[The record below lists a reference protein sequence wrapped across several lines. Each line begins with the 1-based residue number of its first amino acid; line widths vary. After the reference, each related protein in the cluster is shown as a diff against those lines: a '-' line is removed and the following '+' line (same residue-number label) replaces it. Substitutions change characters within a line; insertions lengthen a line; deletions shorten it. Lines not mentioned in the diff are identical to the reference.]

1 MSKRGRQAGGET
13 CRSADKQAERQEGR
27 QAGGKGGRKESW
39 WAGGRAGAGRQASRH
54 NLQGLLLQLLL
65 LLGIVHSNGIDP
77 AYAKP
82 CASYVLESMAHLMTR
97 SISSWRPLASGT
109 CSEKSSLSLESFSD
123 RLPAKREGGGTV
135 TWLSSIHCYRKSF
148 SAKFAPLTVNQ

>member
-65 LLGIVHSNGIDP
+65 LLGIRHLLGKELPQLGIVLRQTAGKERGRGDSNVVVQ
-77 AYAKP
+77 YT
-82 CASYVLESMAHLMTR
+82 L
-97 SISSWRPLASGT
+97 
-109 CSEKSSLSLESFSD
+109 
-123 RLPAKREGGGTV
+123 LP
-135 TWLSSIHCYRKSF
+135 
-148 SAKFAPLTVNQ
+148 